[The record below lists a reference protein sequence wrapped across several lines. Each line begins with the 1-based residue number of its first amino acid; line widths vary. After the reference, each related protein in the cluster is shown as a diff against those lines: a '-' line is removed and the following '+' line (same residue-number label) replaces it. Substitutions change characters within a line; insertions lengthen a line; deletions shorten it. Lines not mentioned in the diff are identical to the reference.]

1 MNKLKWQKLSLAEQL
16 GNIGSE
22 VNRAIYWKEKGEKKT
37 AKRAAERVLN
47 LIDLTIDDLRW
58 SGRLKEIV
66 RLREIFCDY
75 FFDYSNYKISPRMLK
90 NYFLPFAFLARR
102 KV

>member
-1 MNKLKWQKLSLAEQL
+1 MSKSRWSKFSLPEQL
-16 GNIGSE
+16 AHIGSE

-37 AKRAAERVLN
+37 AERAAERVLD
-47 LIDLTIDDLRW
+47 LIDLTIDDSRW
-58 SGRLKEIV
+58 CGRLKEIV

-75 FFDYSNYKISPRMLK
+75 FFDYSNYKISPRVLK